1 MSEILISGYYGF
13 QNSGDDSLLL
23 AIIQDIKREIPN
35 AEIVVLSFNP
45 EETTRIYGVRAV
57 NRLNLAGILREMRRA
72 SLLISGGGTLIQDGT
87 SSKSLWYYLAVI
99 ELARM
104 CGVRVMLYANGIGPV
119 YRNINRKKTKKILNK
134 IEAITVR
141 DSMSLG
147 ELARLGVTK
156 PEICATADPA
166 FSLSTPNGN
175 MGEAVLKRYGV
186 DMTKKRLCISVRK
199 WKTITPEWEKAIAEA
214 IDETAEKYD
223 MYPVFFP
230 MQIKKDYEISARIS
244 GMLKRP
250 SAVLNEVFSAD
261 SALSVMSNMDL
272 CIGMRL
278 HTLIY
283 SVSQCVPVIGLVYDP
298 KIQGFLEYIGQK
310 YYLPLEQ
317 SDKKTLV
324 SMADEVMSRYN
335 ELLPEMDKTKSFLA
349 CKARENAVIAG
360 GLFKKGRRR

>member
-1 MSEILISGYYGF
+1 MGEILISGYYGF

-23 AIIQDIKREIPN
+23 AIIQDIKREKPD

-45 EETTRIYGVRAV
+45 EETTHIYGVKAV
-57 NRLNLAGILREMRRA
+57 NRFNMAGILREMRRA

-119 YRNINRKKTKKILNK
+119 YRNINRKKTKKLLNK
-134 IEAITVR
+134 VDAITVR
-141 DSMSLG
+141 DSMSLD

-166 FSLSTPNGN
+166 FSLAAPSENT
-175 MGEAVLKRYGV
+175 GEPLLKRYGV

-199 WKTITPEWEKAIAEA
+199 WKTITPEWERSLAAA
-214 IDETAEKYD
+214 IDEIAEKYD

-230 MQIKKDYEISARIS
+230 MQIKKDYEISARIA
-244 GMLKRP
+244 GMMKCP
-250 SAVLNEVFSAD
+250 SAVLNEVFSAGD
-261 SALSVMSNMDL
+261 ALSVMSNMDL

-298 KIQGFLEYIGQK
+298 KIQGFLEYIDQK
-310 YYLPLEQ
+310 YYLPLEK
-317 SDKKTLV
+317 SDKDAII
-324 SMADEVMSRYN
+324 SMADSVMSRYD
-335 ELLPEMDKTKSFLA
+335 ELLPEMDKTRSSLA
-349 CKARENAVIAG
+349 CKARENAAIAG
-360 GLFKKGRRR
+360 RLFEKGRRR